1 MKLRRL
7 ELIVDV
13 VWVLLS
19 VWYVLTASTYPSAGR
34 LIPMSVGIAVFLI
47 GSFQLIGYFVPALR
61 AFTHGRPPVPGDTD
75 APIAEEAVATAHAER
90 REWIAILW
98 AVLLLAG
105 IYVLGYLITVPTF
118 FLAYFL
124 LQRPMRWKLALI
136 SAVVMGGMTYLVF
149 YQLLSVQLYPGLLFG
164 GG

>member
-1 MKLRRL
+1 VKLRRL

-13 VWVLLS
+13 IWVLLS

-61 AFTHGRPPVPGDTD
+61 VFTHGRPPARGDAD
-75 APIAEEAVATAHAER
+75 APAAEEVASLARAER

-98 AVLLLAG
+98 ALLLLAG
-105 IYVLGYLITVPTF
+105 IYVLGYLITVPLF

-124 LQRPMRWKLALI
+124 FQRPMRWKLALI
-136 SAVVMGGMTYLVF
+136 SAVVMGGLTYLVF

-164 GG
+164 G

>member
-13 VWVLLS
+13 IWVLLS

-34 LIPMSVGIAVFLI
+34 LIPMSVGIAVFII

-61 AFTHGRPPVPGDTD
+61 AFTHGRQPSRGDAD
-75 APIAEEAVATAHAER
+75 APAAEEAAAIARAER

-98 AVLLLAG
+98 ALLLLAG
-105 IYVLGYLITVPTF
+105 IYVLGYLITVPLF

-124 LQRPMRWKLALI
+124 FQRPMRWKLALI
-136 SAVVMGGMTYLVF
+136 SAVVMGGLTYLVF
-149 YQLLSVQLYPGLLFG
+149 YQLLSIQLYPGLLFG
-164 GG
+164 GS